1 MKASYVLVKA
11 KLRSKLATEDTQSL
25 HFSTWRTPSTYTPLE
40 FDAGE
45 GVENTQEV
53 SKRAQTKS
61 VCLVVFLLR

>member
-25 HFSTWRTPSTYTPLE
+25 HFSTWRTYTPLE

-61 VCLVVFLLR
+61 VCLIVFLLR